1 LLQKSNIRTR
11 SQEIVYKSIIDS
23 KWKLE

>member
-1 LLQKSNIRTR
+1 LLQTSNTRTR

-23 KWKLE
+23 KWK